1 MLLEECPVSVALKA
15 IGGKWKPLLLRELKT
30 GAHRYGELRRRV
42 PEASHKVM
50 TEQLR
55 QLEASGIVERRVVP
69 GSMPGM
75 EYRLTEYGR
84 TLRPI
89 LTDLSKWGEAH
100 RARMDLAAQST
111 GEYAKISQTRTRPT
125 R

>member
-1 MLLEECPVSVALKA
+1 MLLEECPVSVALRA

-30 GAHRYGELRRRV
+30 GSLRYGELRRRI
-42 PEASHKVM
+42 PEASHKVI

-55 QLEASGIVERRVVP
+55 QLEASGIVARRVLH
-69 GSMPGM
+69 GAIPGM

-89 LTDLSKWGEAH
+89 LTDLSKWGKTH
-100 RARMDLAAQST
+100 RARLHSST
-111 GEYAKISQTRTRPT
+111 EKNGR
-125 R
+125 

>member
-1 MLLEECPVSVALKA
+1 MLLEECPVSVALRA

-30 GAHRYGELRRRV
+30 GAHRFGELRRRV

-55 QLEASGIVERRVVP
+55 QLEAAGIVERKVIH
-69 GSMPGM
+69 GTIPGM

-89 LTDLSKWGEAH
+89 LTDLSKWGETH
-100 RARMDLAAQST
+100 RARMQERL
-111 GEYAKISQTRTRPT
+111 SQTHE
-125 R
+125 

>member
-1 MLLEECPVSVALKA
+1 MLLEECPVSIALRA

-30 GAHRYGELRRRV
+30 GAHRFGELRRRV

-55 QLEASGIVERRVVP
+55 QLETAGIVERKIVHGAVP
-69 GSMPGM
+69 GV

-89 LTDLSKWGEAH
+89 LTDLSKWGETH
-100 RARMDLAAQST
+100 RTRVNRAAQSAR
-111 GEYAKISQTRTRPT
+111 EQTRSCE
-125 R
+125 